1 MDKENNKD
9 TYYLGDLTN
18 LNELKLLR
26 PMKDI
31 NEKPNYAF
39 KFDGMTAY
47 VYDLSN
53 VWEVHVRIWE
63 DEPEPE
69 GNRVDKMIDYMQHE
83 GFFASNDNP
92 IQVWVVGIKR

>member
-1 MDKENNKD
+1 M
-9 TYYLGDLTN
+9 G
-18 LNELKLLR
+18 LNPTKPQ

-31 NEKPNYAF
+31 NEKPNHAF

-69 GNRVDKMIDYMQHE
+69 GKRVDKMIDYMQHE
-83 GFFASNDNP
+83 GFFSSSNNP
-92 IQVWVVGIKR
+92 IQVWIVGIKR

>member
-1 MDKENNKD
+1 MDKEDNKD
-9 TYYLGDLTN
+9 TYSLNLGYLTN
-18 LNELKLLR
+18 SQ
-26 PMKDI
+26 PVKDI
-31 NEKPNYAF
+31 NEKPNHAF

-47 VYDLSN
+47 VYDVSN

-69 GNRVDKMIDYMQHE
+69 SKRVDKMIDYMQHE
-83 GFFASNDNP
+83 GFFASNNNP

>member
-1 MDKENNKD
+1 
-9 TYYLGDLTN
+9 
-18 LNELKLLR
+18 
-26 PMKDI
+26 
-31 NEKPNYAF
+31 
-39 KFDGMTAY
+39 MTAY